1 MKIKPGA
8 IARVAVSLLF
18 AVSLTSS
25 DMANSQSPKNFA
37 QARREFKTFY
47 EQSMRKH
54 GIVGSSF
61 MLIHDGQVIAQ
72 EFFGLADQ
80 EKQQLV
86 DEDTIYHWAS
96 ITKTFT
102 GVAIMQLRDRGLLKL
117 DDPIIKYLPEL
128 GAVHNPFGDMSQ
140 ITIRQLMTHTA
151 GFRAPTWP
159 WGGDK
164 DWHPHEPQYWSQLVA
179 MIPYT
184 EISFKPGSKFSY
196 SNLGV
201 IFLGRVIELLTKDD
215 YEVYIDKNIFK
226 PLEMYRSYFDTT
238 PQHLLKY
245 RSHSYFLREG
255 KPTPGRFD
263 VDTGI
268 TVSNG
273 GLNAPLPDM
282 VKYLNFLTGD
292 VRRQAIYDQVLR
304 RSSLEEMFR
313 PQITLEPEAGAQSG
327 GPDGQNRKDAMGLT
341 FFIEDNFG
349 QHFIGHSGSQNG
361 FISHF
366 YIRPDTRM
374 AYIIAFNTHAMS
386 TEKDSSQDTR
396 RLDREIKDYLFQK
409 IIPLFVLRQG
419 T

>member
-25 DMANSQSPKNFA
+25 DMANSQTPKNFA

-54 GIVGSSF
+54 GIVGSGF

-80 EKQQLV
+80 EKQEPV

-140 ITIRQLMTHTA
+140 ITIRHLMTHSA

-164 DWHPHEPQYWSQLVA
+164 DWHPHEPQHWSQLVA
-179 MIPYT
+179 MMPYT
-184 EISFKPGSKFSY
+184 EILFKPGSKFSY
-196 SNLGV
+196 SNPGI
-201 IFLGRVIELLTKDD
+201 IFLGRVIELITKDD

-226 PLEMYRSYFDTT
+226 PLEMYRAYFDTA
-238 PQHLLKY
+238 PRHLLQHL
-245 RSHSYFLREG
+245 SHSYYLKEG
-255 KPTPGRFD
+255 KLTPARFD
-263 VDTGI
+263 VDTGV

-282 VKYLNFLTGD
+282 VKYINFLMGD
-292 VRRQAIYDQVLR
+292 VKKQAIFDQVLK
-304 RSSLEEMFR
+304 RSSLEEMFQ
-313 PQITLEPEAGAQSG
+313 PQITIDPGSVIESE
-327 GPDGQNRKDAMGLT
+327 GQNRKDAMALT

-349 QHFIGHSGSQNG
+349 QRFIGHSGSQNG

-366 YIRPDTRM
+366 YIRPDTRT
-374 AYIIAFNTHAMS
+374 AYIIAFNTHAIP
-386 TEKDSSQDTR
+386 TDKDSGQDTR
-396 RLDREIKDYLFQK
+396 RLDREIKDHLFQR
-409 IIPLFVLRQG
+409 IFPLFVPRQG

>member
-1 MKIKPGA
+1 MKTKLDA
-8 IARVAVSLLF
+8 IARVVVSLLS
-18 AVSLTSS
+18 AILITSS
-25 DMANSQSPKNFA
+25 DMAYSQSPKNFA
-37 QARREFKTFY
+37 QVRREFKTFY

-61 MLIHDGQVIAQ
+61 MLIQDGQIIAQ
-72 EFFGLADQ
+72 EFFGLANQ
-80 EKQQLV
+80 EKQQPV
-86 DEDTIYHWAS
+86 DENTIYHWAS

-128 GAVHNPFGDMSQ
+128 NAVHNPFGSMSQ
-140 ITIRQLMTHTA
+140 VTIKHLMSHTA
-151 GFRAPTWP
+151 GFRGPTWP

-164 DWHPHEPQYWSQLVA
+164 DWHPHEPQHWSQLVA
-179 MIPYT
+179 MMPYT

-196 SNLGV
+196 SNPGI
-201 IFLGRVIELLTKDD
+201 IFLGRIIELLTKDD

-238 PQHLLKY
+238 PNHLLKH
-245 RSHSYFLREG
+245 RSHSYYLKEG
-255 KPTPGRFD
+255 KLTPGRFD

-282 VKYLNFLTGD
+282 VKYINFLAGD
-292 VRRQAIYDQVLR
+292 MRRQATYDQVLK
-304 RSSLEEMFR
+304 RSSLEEMFQS
-313 PQITLEPEAGAQSG
+313 QIVLEPEAVIQ
-327 GPDGQNRKDAMGLT
+327 PEGQNRKDAMGLT

-349 QHFIGHSGSQNG
+349 QRFIGHSGSQNG

-366 YIRPDTRM
+366 YIRPDTRI
-374 AYIIAFNTHAMS
+374 AYIIAFNTHATP

-409 IIPLFVLRQG
+409 IFPLFALRQG

>member
-1 MKIKPGA
+1 MKTKPGA
-8 IARVAVSLLF
+8 IARVVVSLLS
-18 AVSLTSS
+18 AVLITSS

-37 QARREFKTFY
+37 QVRREFKTFY

-61 MLIHDGQVIAQ
+61 MLIQDGQVIAQ
-72 EFFGLADQ
+72 EFFGIANQ
-80 EKQQLV
+80 EKQQPV
-86 DEDTIYHWAS
+86 DENTIYHWAS

-102 GVAIMQLRDRGLLKL
+102 GIAIMQLRDRGLLKL

-128 GAVHNPFGDMSQ
+128 KTVHNPFGDMSQ
-140 ITIRQLMTHTA
+140 ITIKHLMSHTA
-151 GFRAPTWP
+151 GFRGPTWP

-179 MIPYT
+179 MMPYT

-196 SNLGV
+196 SNPGI

-238 PQHLLKY
+238 PNHLLKH
-245 RSHSYFLREG
+245 RSHSYYLKEG
-255 KPTPGRFD
+255 KLTPGRFD

-282 VKYLNFLTGD
+282 VKYINFLAGD
-292 VRRQAIYDQVLR
+292 VKRQGAYEQVLK
-304 RSSLEEMFR
+304 RSSLEEMFQ
-313 PQITLEPEAGAQSG
+313 PLITLDPGAVIQSE
-327 GPDGQNRKDAMGLT
+327 GQNRKDAMGLT

-366 YIRPDTRM
+366 YIRPDTRT
-374 AYIIAFNTHAMS
+374 AYIIAFNTHAIP
-386 TEKDSSQDTR
+386 TDKDSNQDTR
-396 RLDREIKDYLFQK
+396 RLDREVKDYLFQK
-409 IIPLFVLRQG
+409 IFPLFVPKQG